1 MTLAVSAG
9 VTRRESVR
17 GVRTVQVVGIGLGDP
32 GQLTL
37 DAVEALGG
45 VDVVVLLHKPGPAD
59 ELTAIRA
66 AIVERFA
73 PQARVVERD
82 DAVRDRASADYEGA
96 TERWRDER
104 AALYEQ
110 TLLDEVPDGGSCGLL
125 VWGDP
130 AIYDGTVEMLHRL
143 DARGRV
149 ALDWRV
155 VPGLG
160 APSVLAA
167 AHRTTLTR
175 TARAATITPARRVL
189 DDSVDSGEADL
200 VVMLDGSKAHGL
212 EHLPDDATVYWG
224 AYVGTGDEV
233 LISGRVGDVR
243 EEILAARVEHR
254 ERKGW
259 LMDTYL
265 VRRA

>member
-82 DAVRDRASADYEGA
+82 KVVVSN
-96 TERWRDER
+96 
-104 AALYEQ
+104 
-110 TLLDEVPDGGSCGLL
+110 GLFRY
-125 VWGDP
+125 
-130 AIYDGTVEMLHRL
+130 A
-143 DARGRV
+143 
-149 ALDWRV
+149 
-155 VPGLG
+155 
-160 APSVLAA
+160 
-167 AHRTTLTR
+167 
-175 TARAATITPARRVL
+175 
-189 DDSVDSGEADL
+189 
-200 VVMLDGSKAHGL
+200 
-212 EHLPDDATVYWG
+212 
-224 AYVGTGDEV
+224 
-233 LISGRVGDVR
+233 
-243 EEILAARVEHR
+243 
-254 ERKGW
+254 
-259 LMDTYL
+259 
-265 VRRA
+265 

>member
-17 GVRTVQVVGIGLGDP
+17 AVRTVQVVGIGLGDP

-149 ALDWRV
+149 ELD
-155 VPGLG
+155 
-160 APSVLAA
+160 
-167 AHRTTLTR
+167 
-175 TARAATITPARRVL
+175 
-189 DDSVDSGEADL
+189 
-200 VVMLDGSKAHGL
+200 
-212 EHLPDDATVYWG
+212 
-224 AYVGTGDEV
+224 
-233 LISGRVGDVR
+233 
-243 EEILAARVEHR
+243 
-254 ERKGW
+254 
-259 LMDTYL
+259 
-265 VRRA
+265 